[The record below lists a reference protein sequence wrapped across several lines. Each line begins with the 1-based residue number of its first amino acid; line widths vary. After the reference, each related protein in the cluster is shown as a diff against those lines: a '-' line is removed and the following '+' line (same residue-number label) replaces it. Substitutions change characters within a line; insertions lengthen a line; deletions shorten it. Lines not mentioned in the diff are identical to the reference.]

1 VTLWRADARARGACD
16 RSGGGQWSGRARGYR
31 AQGAARRGRQTLSRR
46 SLAEPARFCLR
57 DRCGETIVLR
67 SLLKTAAPLNDTTDV
82 LLTSGMGDRHGS
94 SRSTTPALLFVAVQ
108 GVCYCSRVLLG
119 SIYNSLRQH

>member
-1 VTLWRADARARGACD
+1 
-16 RSGGGQWSGRARGYR
+16 
-31 AQGAARRGRQTLSRR
+31 LSRR

-119 SIYNSLRQH
+119 SIYNPLRQH